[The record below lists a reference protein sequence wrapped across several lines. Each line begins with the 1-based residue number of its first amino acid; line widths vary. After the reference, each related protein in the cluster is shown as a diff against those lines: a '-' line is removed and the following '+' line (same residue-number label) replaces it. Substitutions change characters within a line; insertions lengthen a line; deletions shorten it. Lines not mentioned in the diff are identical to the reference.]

1 MRLLWEEKKGEN
13 KHNIEGKKEKIQENK
28 KAHYRRK
35 GEKCKK
41 ENLLQKRKKPKEKK
55 RLVAREK

>member
-1 MRLLWEEKKGEN
+1 MCMHLKKHFNKMKLLWEEKKGEN

-41 ENLLQKRKKPKEKK
+41 ENLL
-55 RLVAREK
+55 